1 MVDPLPFVTYTF
13 VMSITPG
20 PNNVMLTA
28 SGAHF
33 GFRRTLPHILGIGC
47 GFTVQLLAVCAGL
60 AALFAHWPALQSA
73 LAWVGAA
80 YLVYLGWQMLGSADA
95 GAAHS
100 PHPVTFLQAALF
112 QFLNPKA
119 WVMTVTAAT
128 LFLPHE
134 LGPLLS
140 GAYMAAVMEGIG
152 VPCMSVWALFG
163 TSLRRFIGAPRGRMA
178 FNAAM
183 ALALGVTA
191 VMMVR

>member
-28 SGAHF
+28 SGANF

-47 GFTVQLLAVCAGL
+47 GFIVQLLAVCAGL
-60 AALFAHWPALQSA
+60 SALFTRWPALQST

-80 YLVYLGWQMLGSADA
+80 YLLYLGWQMLGHGETQARE
-95 GAAHS
+95 AHR
-100 PHPVTFLQAALF
+100 PVTFMQAALF

-119 WVMTVTAAT
+119 WIMTITAAT
-128 LFLPHE
+128 LFLPHG

-140 GAYMAAVMEGIG
+140 GAYMAGVMEGIG
-152 VPCMSVWALFG
+152 VPCMMVWALFG
-163 TSLRRFIGAPRGRMA
+163 TSLRHFIGAPRGRMT
-178 FNAAM
+178 FNIAM
-183 ALALGVTA
+183 ALALGATA
-191 VMMVR
+191 IMMVR

>member
-1 MVDPLPFVTYTF
+1 MVDPVPFVTYTF

-28 SGAHF
+28 SGANF

-47 GFTVQLLAVCAGL
+47 GFVVQLLAVCAGL
-60 AALFAHWPALQSA
+60 AALFTRWPQLQSP

-80 YLVYLGWQMLGSADA
+80 YLLYLGWQMLGHGETAA
-95 GAAHS
+95 RAAH
-100 PHPVTFLQAALF
+100 HPVTFLQAALF

-128 LFLPHE
+128 LFLPRE
-134 LGPLLS
+134 LGAVLS
-140 GAYMAAVMEGIG
+140 GAYMAGVMEGIG
-152 VPCMSVWALFG
+152 VPCMMVWALFG
-163 TSLRRFIGAPRGRMA
+163 TSLKRFIGAPRGRMA
-178 FNAAM
+178 FNVAM